1 MLSSSSKKKTSATVG
16 LDLGAGSI
24 AAAEVRANGAI
35 EVQRTAIGPLDGDA
49 FRDGEVGDADLLSAS
64 LRDLFDSH
72 GLAKKVRLGLA
83 SQRVAFRTILLP
95 PLESPDEL
103 RQAVLFQAKEEIPM
117 PLENAVLDYQ
127 VVGGVETEDGNKKL
141 EVALVAA
148 RRELVMRLVV
158 AVREAGLQPV
168 GVDLTAFGMI
178 RALAGEGQQVA
189 EAPGGEEN
197 EAFAPATLYCSFGD
211 VTNLAIARR
220 FACLFA
226 RVSHSGLD
234 QIASRLGERTG
245 LTAGHARQ
253 WLGHVG
259 LAKPVEEIDG
269 DREIVL
275 GTRAVLEEG
284 VAILV
289 DDLRLT
295 LDYYGA
301 QERSA
306 PVGPIVLS
314 GDGSAIEGL
323 PERLAADLNRDVSV
337 RYPGPLG
344 TLPRLDAARL
354 TNAYGLALDR

>member
-1 MLSSSSKKKTSATVG
+1 M
-16 LDLGAGSI
+16 
-24 AAAEVRANGAI
+24 
-35 EVQRTAIGPLDGDA
+35 
-49 FRDGEVGDADLLSAS
+49 
-64 LRDLFDSH
+64 
-72 GLAKKVRLGLA
+72 
-83 SQRVAFRTILLP
+83 
-95 PLESPDEL
+95 
-103 RQAVLFQAKEEIPM
+103 
-117 PLENAVLDYQ
+117 
-127 VVGGVETEDGNKKL
+127 L

-158 AVREAGLQPV
+158 AMREAGLQPV

-178 RALAGEGQQVA
+178 RALAGEGPDQGA
-189 EAPGGEEN
+189 EPGEPGN
-197 EAFAPATLYCSFGD
+197 DSFTPATLYCSFGD

-245 LTAGHARQ
+245 LEPGHARQ

-259 LAKPVEEIDG
+259 LARPVEEIEG
-269 DREIVL
+269 EPELVVAA
-275 GTRAVLEEG
+275 RAVLEEG
-284 VAILV
+284 AAILV

-306 PVGPIVLS
+306 PVGPIILS

-323 PERLAADLNRDVSV
+323 PERLAADLNRDVTV

-344 TLPRLDAARL
+344 RPFP
-354 TNAYGLALDR
+354 ALMPLV